1 MKLIKLSLCILVI
14 LFITSISLKAQVA
27 IIANKSVS
35 ESSIDASK
43 AGSIYSLSTKKWSNG
58 SPIAIF
64 DLNSGAPKATF
75 YGFINKNDAALK
87 KDWLKLKLTEGADVP
102 KPVNSDAEM
111 VKMVA
116 STNGAIGYVAASA
129 VTPDVKVLFT
139 IK

>member
-1 MKLIKLSLCILVI
+1 MKFILSLIVVI
-14 LFITSISLKAQVA
+14 CFSAIATQAQVA

-58 SPIAIF
+58 SAIVIY
-64 DLNSGAPKATF
+64 DMSAAGATKEKF
-75 YGFINKNDAALK
+75 YAFISKNDGALK
-87 KDWLKLKLTEGADVP
+87 KEWLKLKLTEGADVP
-102 KPVNSDAEM
+102 KPVASDADM

-116 STNGAIGYVAASA
+116 STPGAIGYVSASA
-129 VTPDVKVLFT
+129 VTGDVKVLTT